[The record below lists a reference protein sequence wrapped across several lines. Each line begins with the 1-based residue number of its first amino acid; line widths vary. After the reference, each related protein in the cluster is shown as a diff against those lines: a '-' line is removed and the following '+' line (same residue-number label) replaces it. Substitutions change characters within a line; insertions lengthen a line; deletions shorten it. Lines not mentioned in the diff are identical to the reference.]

1 MSTKNVNK
9 NDTKPKATHKRTYH
23 NAKKMVYRY
32 LHSSSVLPFLVS
44 FLFNVD
50 FVIFLIKRA
59 FVLFV
64 KINKLVRLKFYSD
77 IFCFSIII

>member
-9 NDTKPKATHKRTYH
+9 NDTKQKATQKRTH
-23 NAKKMVYRY
+23 LNAKKLVYRH
-32 LHSSSVLPFLVS
+32 LHPSSVLPFLVI
-44 FLFNVD
+44 FLFNAD

-59 FVLFV
+59 FVLLV

-77 IFCFSIII
+77 IFCFFFF